1 MFMPSLFHDVYF
13 ILFLFIVWFGFKLL
27 SVGTHSY
34 DKTNLIPDSSF
45 TDNQEA

>member
-1 MFMPSLFHDVYF
+1 MFMPSLFHDMF
-13 ILFLFIVWFGFKLL
+13 ILFLFWFLLVVKLL

-34 DKTNLIPDSSF
+34 DKTNLIPDSSS